1 MLKKITRNIAILL
14 IPFFLSSCIET
25 VAVSTFS
32 SVYLLKKDSLK
43 KSLSDTKILSNITRK
58 LTFNSKRSDYSNLY
72 INVDRG
78 RVLISGY
85 AKNKDVLFNAKEII
99 WKTKGVKEIMSE
111 VTIAKVKRNYLYD
124 IMLASQVKTKLMLDN
139 KIKALDIN
147 VEVYNKEVYLLG
159 HVSTRDEIKHATQI
173 TSKVLGVQKV
183 ISYLRVNSIS

>member
-1 MLKKITRNIAILL
+1 MMFEYRYMLKKITRNIAILL

-85 AKNKDVLFNAKEII
+85 AKNKEEYLKVEQLGKLIIGNNVEIGANC
-99 WKTKGVKEIMSE
+99 TLDRGALADTEIHDG
-111 VTIAKVKRNYLYD
+111 I
-124 IMLASQVKTKLMLDN
+124 ILDN
-139 KIKALDIN
+139 QIQIAHN
-147 VEVYNKEVYLLG
+147 VILG
-159 HVSTRDEIKHATQI
+159 KNSAIAA
-173 TSKVLGVQKV
+173 
-183 ISYLRVNSIS
+183 SISLVSYM